1 VAFNILVHK
10 LPKPNWW
17 LLRALSAFLLLII
30 NHAAE
35 NKMTVRNGRILNS
48 IIEYV
53 LMAIVGIVF
62 SPTLNIPAPVFSM
75 FLTDFDAI
83 FGVDP
88 DESLPSPIDASPTAE
103 MTPED
108 IRSPRRQMFQE
119 LPTPSFNQSSFPGLP
134 SSGLPSSPRSLP
146 TANPPE
152 PRSPYNTG
160 FIPMHPSYQQPG
172 QKNPYVHQVSQ
183 INDPS
188 HDFTSLNGALSP
200 MPSSGNAILKAKR
213 RESSMLTMDFGGGRR
228 QSSMQQL
235 KDNQGAKDP
244 ALSRDYH

>member
-1 VAFNILVHK
+1 
-10 LPKPNWW
+10 
-17 LLRALSAFLLLII
+17 
-30 NHAAE
+30 
-35 NKMTVRNGRILNS
+35 MT
-48 IIEYV
+48 
-53 LMAIVGIVF
+53 AVGIVF

-88 DESLPSPIDASPTAE
+88 DANVPSPIDSSPTAPL
-103 MTPED
+103 TPED

-134 SSGLPSSPRSLP
+134 TSPRSLP

-160 FIPMHPSYQQPG
+160 FIPMHPSYQSQTPKSP
-172 QKNPYVHQVSQ
+172 KNPYIHQVSP

-188 HDFTSLNGALSP
+188 HDYSSLNGALASASD
-200 MPSSGNAILKAKR
+200 SSSASLKAKR
-213 RESSMLTMDFGGGRR
+213 RESSMLTMDFGMGRR

-235 KDNQGAKDP
+235 KESQGAMKPASSKD
-244 ALSRDYH
+244 DH